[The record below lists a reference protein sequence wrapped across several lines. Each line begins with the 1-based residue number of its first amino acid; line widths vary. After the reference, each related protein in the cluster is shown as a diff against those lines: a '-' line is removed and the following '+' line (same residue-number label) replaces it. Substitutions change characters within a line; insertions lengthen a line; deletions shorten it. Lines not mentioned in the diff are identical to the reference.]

1 MNDNIEKFVS
11 DMRKVVAFEKQHGKL
26 EYTQQMNPG
35 KLVLDAIENDL
46 IKSSLDLVY
55 ICNELPELSY
65 EICRYFDTYIFR
77 KVKRHK
83 QGVRKLKRLVEKE
96 EKEKIK

>member
-55 ICNELPELSY
+55 ICNELPELAMRFAGILIHIYLEKLNDIS
-65 EICRYFDTYIFR
+65 
-77 KVKRHK
+77 KV
-83 QGVRKLKRLVEKE
+83 LES
-96 EKEKIK
+96 